1 MSSFKQAVKSLSK
14 KLELNPVSLGGNTR
28 YATPLGI
35 ILGGLVMIIVGIY
48 AVGKFSYMHDSRNVV
63 SNAFYYQNDPYE
75 VNLSEWDLRMTI
87 YENISK
93 KYINPDNMEELG
105 LKVMA
110 WNEYGE

>member
-1 MSSFKQAVKSLSK
+1 
-14 KLELNPVSLGGNTR
+14 
-28 YATPLGI
+28 
-35 ILGGLVMIIVGIY
+35 
-48 AVGKFSYMHDSRNVV
+48 
-63 SNAFYYQNDPYE
+63 
-75 VNLSEWDLRMTI
+75 MTI